1 MKLHCTLCLTGWE
14 FYAKP
19 AFFFNIFSGD
29 LHFDAK
35 TIGRCFICLV
45 MGPLEKEHF
54 KKVILEVLRERWKI
68 SVTRGQMNILVTISC
83 PGETEDR
90 RELCMVSCH
99 SCHIS

>member
-1 MKLHCTLCLTGWE
+1 MKLHYTLCLTGWE
-14 FYAKP
+14 FHAKP

-68 SVTRGQMNILVTISC
+68 SVTRGANEYPGDDIL
-83 PGETEDR
+83 PWRD
-90 RELCMVSCH
+90 
-99 SCHIS
+99 